1 MTLGLAPLTLAV
13 HTVGRSARSELIAD
27 VQAGLGATPKWLPPR
42 WFYDEHGS
50 QLFDRITELPE
61 YYQTRT
67 ETQIL
72 NDCAPTIAAAVQP
85 ESLVELGAG
94 SCAKTRVL
102 LDAARAEGSLTTF
115 VPFDVSDAALSHAA
129 HGLLDDYPWLCVYG
143 LVGDFAAHLSYIP
156 RLGRRLVAF
165 LGSTIGNLDPDQRRD
180 FYALLRRA
188 LSADDVLLLGA
199 DLVKDPEVL
208 VAAYDDSQGVT
219 EAFNK
224 NVLQVLDRELGA
236 DFDADAFEHRAVWNT
251 EQERIEMHLVSR
263 IEQNVKIPAVD
274 LSVDFAAGESLRTEI
289 STKFRRETLTAELAA
304 AGFTVRRWWT
314 DRAAR
319 FALLLAVPSR

>member
-27 VQAGLGATPKWLPPR
+27 VQHGLAQSPKTLPPR
-42 WFYDEHGS
+42 WFYDERGS

-72 NDCAPTIAAAVQP
+72 HDCAAAVAAAVQP

-94 SCAKTRVL
+94 SCAKTRIL
-102 LDAARAEGSLTTF
+102 LDAAHAQCGLTTF

-143 LVGDFAAHLSYIP
+143 LVGDFATHLSYIP

-165 LGSTIGNLDPDQRRD
+165 LGSTIGNLDGTERRRFLAD
-180 FYALLRRA
+180 VRGLLA
-188 LSADDVLLLGA
+188 PGDAFLIGL
-199 DLVKDPEVL
+199 DLVKDRDEL
-208 VAAYDDSQGVT
+208 IAAYDDGAGVT
-219 EAFNK
+219 AEFNR
-224 NVLQVLDRELGA
+224 NVLRVINRELDAG
-236 DFDADAFEHRAVWNT
+236 FDVDAFAHVALWND
-251 EQERIEMHLVSR
+251 EESRIEMHLRALRDMRVD
-263 IEQNVKIPAVD
+263 IPAASMV
-274 LSVDFAAGESLRTEI
+274 VDFARGETVRTEI
-289 STKFRRETLTAELAA
+289 SCKFTRESGEAMLADA
-304 AGFTVRRWWT
+304 AMRVVQWHT
-314 DRAAR
+314 DARGR
-319 FALLLAVPSR
+319 FALALALPD

>member
-27 VQAGLGATPKWLPPR
+27 VQAGLAATPKWLPPR

-67 ETQIL
+67 ETRIL
-72 NDCAPTIAAAVQP
+72 HDCAQTVAAAVRP

-129 HGLLDDYPWLCVYG
+129 HGLLDDYPWLRVYG

-165 LGSTIGNLDPDQRRD
+165 LGSTIGNLDGAERRRFLTD
-180 FYALLRRA
+180 VRGLLA
-188 LSADDVLLLGA
+188 PGDAFLIGLDI
-199 DLVKDPEVL
+199 VKDRDEL
-208 VAAYDDSQGVT
+208 VAAYDDSAGVT
-219 EAFNK
+219 ADFNR
-224 NVLQVLDRELGA
+224 NVLRVINRELDA
-236 DFDADAFEHRAVWNT
+236 SFDVDAFDHVALWNQD
-251 EQERIEMHLVSR
+251 ESRIEMHLRALRDMEVD
-263 IEQNVKIPAVD
+263 IPLAGMRVP
-274 LSVDFAAGESLRTEI
+274 FAQGETVRTEI
-289 STKFRRETLTAELAA
+289 SCKFTRASGEAMLAEAA
-304 AGFTVRRWWT
+304 MRVVQWHT
-314 DRAAR
+314 DPQQR
-319 FALLLAVPSR
+319 FALALALPD

>member
-27 VQAGLGATPKWLPPR
+27 VRTGLAATPKWLPPR
-42 WFYDEHGS
+42 WFYDERGS

-72 NDCAPTIAAAVQP
+72 HDCAAAIAAAVQP

-94 SCAKTRVL
+94 SCSKTRIL
-102 LDAARAEGSLTTF
+102 LDAAHAQGTLTTF

-129 HGLLDDYPWLCVYG
+129 HGLLDDYPWLRVYG

-165 LGSTIGNLDPDQRRD
+165 LGSTIGNLDGSERRRFLAD
-180 FYALLRRA
+180 VRGLLA
-188 LSADDVLLLGA
+188 PGDAFLIGL
-199 DLVKDPEVL
+199 DLVKDREEL
-208 VAAYDDSQGVT
+208 HAAYDDSAGVT
-219 EAFNK
+219 ADFNR
-224 NVLQVLDRELGA
+224 NVLRVINREL
-236 DFDADAFEHRAVWNT
+236 DAGFEVDAFEHVALWNDA
-251 EQERIEMHLVSR
+251 ESRIEMHLRATRDMEVD
-263 IEQNVKIPAVD
+263 IPLAQMRVRFAED
-274 LSVDFAAGESLRTEI
+274 ESVRTEI
-289 STKFRRETLTAELAA
+289 SCKFTRESGEAMLADA
-304 AGFTVRRWWT
+304 AMRVVQWHT
-314 DRAAR
+314 DPDQR
-319 FALLLAVPSR
+319 FALALALPD

>member
-27 VQAGLGATPKWLPPR
+27 VQHGLAQSPKTLPPR
-42 WFYDEHGS
+42 WFYDERGS

-72 NDCAPTIAAAVQP
+72 HECAGAVAAAVRP

-94 SCAKTRVL
+94 SCAKTRIL
-102 LDAARAEGSLTTF
+102 LDAAHAQCGLTTF

-143 LVGDFAAHLSYIP
+143 LVGDFATHLSYIP

-165 LGSTIGNLDPDQRRD
+165 LGSTIGNLDGGERRRFLAD
-180 FYALLRRA
+180 VRGLLA
-188 LSADDVLLLGA
+188 PGDAFLIGL
-199 DLVKDPEVL
+199 DLVKDRDEL
-208 VAAYDDSQGVT
+208 IAAYDDGAGVT
-219 EAFNK
+219 ADFNR
-224 NVLQVLDRELGA
+224 NVLRVINRELDAG
-236 DFDADAFEHRAVWNT
+236 FDVDAFAHVALWND
-251 EQERIEMHLVSR
+251 EESRIEMHLRALRDMRVD
-263 IEQNVKIPAVD
+263 VPAASMV
-274 LSVDFAAGESLRTEI
+274 VDFARGETVRTEI
-289 STKFRRETLTAELAA
+289 SCKFTRESGEAMLADA
-304 AGFTVRRWWT
+304 AMRVVQWHT
-314 DRAAR
+314 DARGR
-319 FALLLAVPSR
+319 FALALALPD